1 MMLFISE
8 ILINIYI
15 WYFKYQNEDEQ
26 VIKAG
31 LKTWVEEYEIDM
43 AASKHASRT
52 AETVTIH

>member
-31 LKTWVEEYEIDM
+31 LKTWVQEYEIDM
-43 AASKHASRT
+43 TTSKHANRT
-52 AETVTIH
+52 AEQ